1 MSTADQVLVTDWD
14 GLGTATTFHTSPG
27 NQTVFFTSA
36 LNGYIFYSSLTGV
49 DDANVQLIITKNG
62 GKTWA
67 DPIVVLAADG
77 EGSEQAAWADWD
89 TPGDSGTLI
98 HVCLMDTETGNNH
111 KYRNFNTAD
120 DSLGTTR
127 NAHASADGASFA
139 NNITVSITKAIG
151 GNLIIAGWNRSGTPS
166 SFAFTARSTDGG
178 DTWTSRAFFP
188 EADANDHMRLMPGN
202 EADDQDVYAVF
213 EDDSATELT
222 LFHYDD
228 SADSWAETATID
240 SDVDI
245 NSTNYGSL
253 LPVCTS
259 NITKHSFIC
268 TPTRTSV
275 DEVRIWEVTDATTTA
290 LLANI
295 RSYDSLEIREEA
307 SMSIVQETDDLHVIY
322 VRFVD
327 GLDADPPGLHPGEF
341 GGYWLGRGG
350 YIDGKVAPNDIRVM
364 VDDRYDIQPQ
374 WFSLPRTIKGSEPLY
389 AAFAFTSDNQFPP
402 VSHANTLFG
411 RSIPLTAQSQGL
423 PQIFLAS

>member
-1 MSTADQVLVTDWD
+1 MSTADQVLATDWD
-14 GLGTATTFHTSPG
+14 GSGTSANFYTSPG

-36 LNGYIFYSSLTGV
+36 LNGYIFYSALTGV
-49 DDANVQLIITKNG
+49 DDANVQLITTKDG

-67 DPIVVLAADG
+67 APVVFLTADT

-98 HVCLMDTETGNNH
+98 HVCLMDTTLGAQH
-111 KYRNFNTAD
+111 KYRNFDTAD

-127 NAHASADGASFA
+127 DIHAAGDGLGFA

-151 GNLIIAGWNRSGTPS
+151 GNLIVAGWNRGGTPAS
-166 SFAFTARSTDGG
+166 YAFTARSIDNGV
-178 DTWTSRAFFP
+178 TWTSRAFFP
-188 EADANDHMRLMPGN
+188 ENSTNDHMRLMPGN
-202 EADDQDVYAVF
+202 EADNQDVYAVF

-228 SADSWAETATID
+228 SADTWTETATID
-240 SDVDI
+240 SNVDI
-245 NSTNYGSL
+245 NTIHYGSQ

-259 NITKHSFIC
+259 NLTNHSFIC
-268 TPTRTSV
+268 TPTKAGV
-275 DEVRIWEVTDATTTA
+275 NEIRIWEITDATSTA

-295 RSYDSLEIREEA
+295 RSYDSLEIGEEA

-322 VRFVD
+322 RRFVD
-327 GLDADPPGLHPGEF
+327 GQDIDPPGPHPGEF

-364 VDDRYDIQPQ
+364 VDDRYDIPPQ
-374 WFSLPRTIKGSEPLY
+374 WFSLARTVKGNEPLY
-389 AAFAFTSDNQFPP
+389 AAFAFAFDNDFPP
-402 VSHANTLFG
+402 VSHTDTLFG
-411 RSIPLTAQSQGL
+411 RNIPLTAQSQGL